1 MKYGIISPQDW
12 GLPVAAATS
21 ETPLDGLGAS
31 PAELERRIRG
41 CTYAWLPRQFDDK
54 TGAFYGFYRAPERQF
69 EPPQTVNLIA
79 PWQLLAAY
87 DRYQDA
93 ALLDMARRAA
103 DWFYRHFVVTHPM
116 SVVIG
121 GVRERLPD
129 GELWTKFAA
138 EVVLLNLGLYRRAGD
153 AANLARARQSAGF
166 LVQSGRHGFA
176 PRYNEAQSAWL
187 ALGWQ
192 SFGRVVEAFL
202 ALAEASGEDVWRERA
217 LAWGEYGLSLQG
229 ADGGFYLIDGDYF
242 NTDIAADELRALVY
256 LGEITGQDRYLG
268 AGERFAAWLID
279 RQLPGG
285 GWPLTIDRD
294 GNIVVPTVGPGDVPN
309 IAIAL
314 LHVHRAT
321 GDARYLDAALRA
333 LRYSLTQ
340 QVLPGGDHPYAGDPN
355 AQWGFWSWDPYYDYT
370 LSGDQA
376 THHVRGYMF
385 ALDYLSR

>member
-12 GLPVAAATS
+12 GLPVATSTS

-103 DWFYRHFVVTHPM
+103 DWFYRHFVVTHPI

-153 AANLARARQSAGF
+153 AANLDRARQSAGF

-256 LGEITGQDRYLG
+256 LGEITGQARYLG
-268 AGERFAAWLID
+268 AG
-279 RQLPGG
+279 
-285 GWPLTIDRD
+285 
-294 GNIVVPTVGPGDVPN
+294 
-309 IAIAL
+309 
-314 LHVHRAT
+314 
-321 GDARYLDAALRA
+321 
-333 LRYSLTQ
+333 
-340 QVLPGGDHPYAGDPN
+340 
-355 AQWGFWSWDPYYDYT
+355 
-370 LSGDQA
+370 
-376 THHVRGYMF
+376 
-385 ALDYLSR
+385 